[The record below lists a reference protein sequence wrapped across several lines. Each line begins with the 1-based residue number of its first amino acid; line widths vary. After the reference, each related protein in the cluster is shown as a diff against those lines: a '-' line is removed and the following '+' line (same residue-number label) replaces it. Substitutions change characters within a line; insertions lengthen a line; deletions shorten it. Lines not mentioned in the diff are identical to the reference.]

1 MNLDCQQVR
10 ELMDSYLS
18 EELSVETN
26 HGFLRHV
33 AECRD
38 CAAELKRRQRLRA
51 LLSETLNL
59 AVNDVN
65 ADRVRMRIR
74 HAVDRERRSWQR
86 VARLGAV
93 AATVVAVVA
102 VWYWTGKRVDAA
114 AYSDSAEDH
123 VACAL
128 AYPSGTVYDADRVAQ
143 NLAPPFENIV
153 DAIGRSHG
161 VYHVI
166 DAHMCPYKGR
176 NYAHV
181 VMRGDGQTLSLFA
194 ERAER
199 GALPDTPTT
208 LPAGDALGVHAT
220 TRLGYRISAVAT
232 RDHRLFLVSERPTD
246 PPDLSQGIL
255 LSAVRFIRGLEK

>member
-1 MNLDCQQVR
+1 VNLDCQQER

-33 AECRD
+33 ADCRD
-38 CAAELKRRQRLRA
+38 CATELQRRQRLRS
-51 LLSETLNL
+51 LLSETLD
-59 AVNDVN
+59 VPVN
-65 ADRVRMRIR
+65 ADHARVRITQ
-74 HAVDRERRSWQR
+74 AIDRERRSWQR
-86 VARLGAV
+86 VARLGAIAATLV
-93 AATVVAVVA
+93 AAVA
-102 VWYWTGKRVDAA
+102 VWYWAGRRVDAA

-128 AYPSGTVYDADRVAQ
+128 TYSNGTVYDPDRAAH
-143 NLAPPFENIV
+143 NLAPPFEHIV
-153 DAIGRSHG
+153 DVVGQSHG

-181 VMRGDGQTLSLFA
+181 VIRGDGQTLSLFA

-208 LPAGDALGVHAT
+208 VLAGDTLDVHAT

-232 RDHRLFLVSERPTD
+232 RDHRLFFVSERPTD

-255 LSAVRFIRGLEK
+255 LSAVRFIRDLEK

>member
-1 MNLDCQQVR
+1 MNLDCQHVR
-10 ELMDSYLS
+10 EVMDSYLS

-38 CAAELKRRQRLRA
+38 CAAELKRRRRLRA
-51 LLSETLNL
+51 LLSETLDV
-59 AVNDVN
+59 AVD
-65 ADRVRMRIR
+65 ADRVRARIT
-74 HAVDRERRSWQR
+74 HAVDREQRSWER

-93 AATVVAVVA
+93 AATLVAAVAVA
-102 VWYWTGKRVDAA
+102 YWAGRRVDAA
-114 AYSDSAEDH
+114 AYDDSAEDH
-123 VACAL
+123 IACAL
-128 AYPSGTVYDADRVAQ
+128 TYPDGTSYDPDRAAQ
-143 NLAPPFENIV
+143 NLVSPFEHIV
-153 DAIGRSHG
+153 DAVGLSHG

-181 VMRGDGQTLSLFA
+181 VIRGDRQTLSLFA

-208 LPAGDALGVHAT
+208 VLAGDTLDVHAT

-246 PPDLSQGIL
+246 PPDLAQDIL
-255 LSAVRFIRGLEK
+255 RSAVRFIRGLEK